1 MLLRRY
7 RLLEVLLLLLRYLL
21 IRLHLT
27 EHHSSHLLWLLSR
40 KLTLVKELLLKLRIH
55 HLRYHLTELLRNL
68 LLLLLHLIHEELLLS
83 DLFRGH
89 LHLLRHKA
97 LPSGSTRLIRH
108 LLINLLLLLW
118 LNLSRR
124 NISQTLHLS
133 GRWLSLWLSLLHR
146 RPTLSLLL
154 LKQLLLSSPSLV

>member
-55 HLRYHLTELLRNL
+55 HLRHHLTELLRK

-97 LPSGSTRLIRH
+97 LPSGSSRLIRH